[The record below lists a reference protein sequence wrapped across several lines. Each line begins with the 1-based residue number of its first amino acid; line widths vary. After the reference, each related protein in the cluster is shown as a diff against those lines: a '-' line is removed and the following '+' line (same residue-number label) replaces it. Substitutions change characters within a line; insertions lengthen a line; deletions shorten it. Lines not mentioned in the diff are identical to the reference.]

1 MLGIPSEG
9 GGRTFESCRVRH
21 TGSSVEME
29 AKEKIAPSAIDGG
42 ADRRTPLRTE
52 PGYGV
57 ADDCQS
63 RFRPQDQLRVAKVS
77 DCDAIGLARTSASH
91 TCVVRP
97 LCIGRAVQTTMP
109 SRAVPIRL
117 LLSSMVVKPLAPAGR
132 PRKVP

>member
-1 MLGIPSEG
+1 MSHGQQRVDLDRLAMLGIPSEG
-9 GGRTFESCRVRH
+9 GGRTFESCRVHH

-29 AKEKIAPSAIDGG
+29 AKEKIATDGG

-77 DCDAIGLARTSASH
+77 DCDAIGLAAHFGVPHLRGTSFMYRTRRTDHDA
-91 TCVVRP
+91 
-97 LCIGRAVQTTMP
+97 
-109 SRAVPIRL
+109 
-117 LLSSMVVKPLAPAGR
+117 LACR
-132 PRKVP
+132 SD